1 MEELEKEYRR
11 ALKSFLYF
19 DRKFQSVKKIET
31 KEKYLRFMQINQKY
45 RESILSKMGGKNE
58 RKNFENKN

>member
-1 MEELEKEYRR
+1 MEDLEKEYRR
-11 ALKSFLYF
+11 AWKSFLYF